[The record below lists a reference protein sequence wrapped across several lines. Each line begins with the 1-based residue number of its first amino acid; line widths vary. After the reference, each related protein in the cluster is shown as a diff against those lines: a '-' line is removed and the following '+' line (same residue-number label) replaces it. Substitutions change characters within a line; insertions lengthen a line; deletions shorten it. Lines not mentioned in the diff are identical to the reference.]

1 MYLICKLRT
10 ILLNLPYISATLPD
24 LIDQYVIPEF
34 KNPVMFLRAR
44 AVEMFSEYGFIKLNI
59 SVLRKAV

>member
-44 AVEMFSEYGFIKLNI
+44 AV
-59 SVLRKAV
+59 